1 MLTNVIF
8 ICKFVF
14 IYSVNSYMRTLNCN
28 KHWICLQS
36 VTTEI
41 YQDNILVD
49 IFFLKG
55 GGWQNNFLWP
65 LHTNKV
71 VI

>member
-1 MLTNVIF
+1 
-8 ICKFVF
+8 
-14 IYSVNSYMRTLNCN
+14 MRTLNCN